1 MRGRICLLLAGL
13 FLVSATHLRAEV
25 KVSGDCFFVPRYE
38 LETHKDNT
46 AGAGT
51 TEKVNTNMRLIYRAR
66 LNVTAKLTDGFGA
79 GMRLASDSGYNAI
92 TMPDIKGVFI
102 DRAYITY
109 TGMDKCLKISGGMT
123 PLKGNLIL
131 DTNYY
136 PDDPVNNPWAKNKR
150 DTMPGV
156 TVDYKLSDDARVKGI
171 FIVESNEDNTK
182 YTTTGAT
189 VDDNS
194 KGQSTAGLIAT
205 IKAADLTIAPCV
217 LMTMAGGDY
226 VDPDGDLIFKNR
238 VVPGALTY
246 GAIVK
251 YKVSD
256 VKLNAGIAMTA
267 CDVDEKADAE
277 NEAKFENYNTMSY
290 KLGLGYESF
299 GIGAVMATYTKK
311 ANAAADEDECA
322 LMCVTAYY
330 KLKPAKGVV
339 IKPLV
344 KLITKKWD
352 DDASAG
358 FDEYSYI
365 RPEIVVLAKF

>member
-1 MRGRICLLLAGL
+1 MRGRICILLAGL
-13 FLVSATHLRAEV
+13 FLVSVAHLKAEV

-38 LETHKDNT
+38 LETYKDNT
-46 AGAGT
+46 TGAQT

-66 LNVTAKLTDGFGA
+66 LNVSAKLADGFGA
-79 GMRLASDSGYNAI
+79 GIRFASDSGYNAI

-109 TGMDKCLKISGGMT
+109 TGMDNLKVSGGRT

-136 PDDPVNNPWAKNKR
+136 PDDPVNNPWSKNRR
-150 DTMPGV
+150 DTMPGL
-156 TVDYKLSDDARVKGI
+156 TVDYKLSDDASVKGI

-182 YTTTGAT
+182 YTTTAAT

-194 KGQSTAGLIAT
+194 KGQSTAGLMVN

-217 LMTMAGGDY
+217 LMTMAGGEYDA
-226 VDPDGDLIFKNR
+226 DPLDPGKNR
-238 VVPGALTY
+238 VVPGAMSY
-246 GAIVK
+246 GASLK

-256 VKLNAGIAMTA
+256 VKLNAGVAMTA

-277 NEAKFENYNTMSY
+277 NNAVFKNYNTMSY
-290 KLGLGYESF
+290 KVGLGFKSF
-299 GIGAVMATYTKK
+299 GINAVMATYTKK

-344 KLITKKWD
+344 KLITKKWAD
-352 DDASAG
+352 DTSDA

-365 RPEIVVLAKF
+365 RPEIVMLAKF